1 MRTGGKRETEK
12 GGWRGGRGLAH
23 GPAEG
28 HRKKNYDSRVCSRN
42 GSSVERVDVCH
53 VVHVQTLL
61 VIAILKTSR

>member
-28 HRKKNYDSRVCSRN
+28 HRKKNYDSLVCSSN
-42 GSSVERVDVCH
+42 GSSVERVDIIVWSM
-53 VVHVQTLL
+53 
-61 VIAILKTSR
+61 SRHF